1 MPNTKPSSSDLIV
14 SSPRGGREGALG
26 EAVLEGS
33 LWNPDYLKAWS
44 ANFMLFFSFM
54 LVVPL
59 LPIYLS
65 ERFHSTSEVIGVV
78 LSGYTWLAMVSRA
91 GSGFLVD
98 TLPRKK
104 VLVVSWFLLFALFA
118 GYILAGSLLL
128 FAVVR
133 TLHGIPFG
141 STSVANSTVAI
152 DVLPVS
158 RRAEGVGY
166 YGLSNNLA
174 TAIAPTIGLWLY
186 HQFQNFD
193 LLFGL
198 SMAVAFLGFV
208 IDATIR
214 LTPQTPQT
222 PSQPPRGE
230 EGNDRSSSSPNN
242 GTSVSISQ
250 SSSLGRIRGGV
261 RRLFLTEAW
270 SLALNQACY
279 GMAYTL
285 IATYLAIYGEE
296 NPETTGN
303 TGLFF
308 TILSCGLIISRLTG
322 SRQLRRGH
330 IWQNCAEG
338 ICISAFGFL
347 LFALVHHPWAY
358 YATAAIVG
366 FGNGHMFPA
375 MQMMFVNIA
384 GDRRRGV
391 ANSTQLTAWDAGAG
405 LGILFG
411 GLLAHQFGYAS
422 AFWLAA
428 AAQCIGAV
436 TFFFI
441 TQVSQVETCLL
452 SVVKK

>member
-1 MPNTKPSSSDLIV
+1 MD
-14 SSPRGGREGALG
+14 EGQ
-26 EAVLEGS
+26 
-33 LWNPDYLKAWS
+33 LWNSEYRKAWS

-91 GSGFLVD
+91 GSGYLVD
-98 TLPRKK
+98 TLPRKR
-104 VLVVSWFLLFALFA
+104 VLVISWFLLFAFFA
-118 GYILAGSLLL
+118 GYILAGTLLL
-128 FAVVR
+128 FAAVR

-152 DVLPVS
+152 DVLPLS

-166 YGLSNNLA
+166 YGLSNNMA

-186 HQFQNFD
+186 HQFQNFN

-198 SMAVAFLGFV
+198 SMLVAFTGFV
-208 IDATIR
+208 IDATIKI
-214 LTPQTPQT
+214 PT

-230 EGNDRSSSSPNN
+230 ERRDRSGTSPNN
-242 GTSVSISQ
+242 ETYVPISR
-250 SSSLGRIRGGV
+250 SSSLGRIRGGAN
-261 RRLFLTEAW
+261 RLFLTEAW

-296 NPETTGN
+296 NPQTTGH
-303 TGLFF
+303 TGTFF
-308 TILSCGLIISRLTG
+308 FILSCGLIISRLTG

-330 IWQNCAEG
+330 IWHNCAEG

-347 LFALVHHPWAY
+347 LFALVHQPWAY

-405 LGILFG
+405 LGILLG
-411 GLLAHQFGYAS
+411 GLLSEYWGYVS

-428 AAQCIGAV
+428 IAQCVGAV

-441 TQVSQVETCLL
+441 RKPHPNTPVGGSVNCL
-452 SVVKK
+452 